1 MRVCSRHARLI
12 GIRRQLSEPRYQ
24 LSELVRMA
32 RDLAT
37 RIVQVGVL
45 LVRVFGQVE
54 QRKVLRRVARCRGAL
69 GALVFVGSLLWS
81 GAVDVDPADDLP
93 VSLDQRCGKALPQS
107 RVWHASPQQELGPPT
122 AQPVLAVFARQ
133 IRPHVD
139 RINAGKALLDR
150 IWVRWVVD
158 ARQRRK
164 RRIPIGDMHHSL
176 KLRRGRSWQRA
187 ASQQGHNS
195 DPSLEHLTLVALE
208 GRVASHV
215 RLGAI
220 IARPNHQRVL
230 PHVLPLKR
238 LGDVSS
244 GLVGAGDHS
253 PIMAQFDTYLR
264 VLAAADRSGA
274 VPWHLVV
281 WPVPLRQGH
290 VHEERLCQI
299 VPCNDI
305 HGSRCKELAR
315 VNSLVFVDR
324 RLVFPQIDAGGAAC
338 RSRGY
343 QVRQVRVHGAV
354 QEGKALVKSPSRREL
369 RHLRRAEVPFANV
382 RRAVA
387 SLSEQLR
394 ERPHPQVHAS
404 DDGVSGWEI
413 RTAVHLVHVRW
424 QPTRQQRCPR
434 RAAH

>member
-1 MRVCSRHARLI
+1 MIESFPL
-12 GIRRQLSEPRYQ
+12 
-24 LSELVRMA
+24 
-32 RDLAT
+32 
-37 RIVQVGVL
+37 
-45 LVRVFGQVE
+45 
-54 QRKVLRRVARCRGAL
+54 
-69 GALVFVGSLLWS
+69 
-81 GAVDVDPADDLP
+81 ADDLP
-93 VSLDQRCGKALPQS
+93 VSVDQGCTFADADLFGR
-107 RVWHASPQQELGPPT
+107 PQQELGPPT

-139 RINAGKALLDR
+139 RINVGKALLDR
-150 IWVRWVVD
+150 TWVRWVVD

-164 RRIPIGDMHHSL
+164 RRKPIGDMHHSL

-195 DPSLEHLTLVALE
+195 DPSLEHLTLVAPK

-215 RLGAI
+215 WRGAI

-230 PHVLPLKR
+230 PHVLPLQR
-238 LGDVSS
+238 LGDVSG

-253 PIMAQFDTYLR
+253 PIIAQFDTFLR

-299 VPCNDI
+299 VPSNDI

-315 VNSLVFVDR
+315 VNARVFGDR
-324 RLVFPQIDAGGAAC
+324 RLVIPQVDARLTRVIAC
-338 RSRGY
+338 RGMS
-343 QVRQVRVHGAV
+343 VRD

-394 ERPHPQVHAS
+394 ERPHPHVHAA
-404 DDGVSGWEI
+404 DELVSGWEL
-413 RTAVHLVHVRW
+413 RAKVHLAHVCR
-424 QPTRQQRCPR
+424 QPARQQRRPR
-434 RAAH
+434 RAANAERVVPHELHCRLGLVAKEPVEKRRLHVAFPPAHVVVAYVVHQRDDQVWPRGPRRGVR